1 MNRFHKISALLTA
14 AMLGT
19 VMFTGCM
26 DKEVNIAE
34 EDLPYGATMREAKT
48 TYALPVSYDRRFVNE
63 AQLTAITEYLY
74 AIQTGDGDKYAETT
88 LDFYAEY
95 QLNEVYST
103 QYKTM
108 DEMIVA
114 LRSSVSEIT
123 ADDFEFAMIT
133 IDGFTQERVT
143 SGLDTMIEILDKING
158 ESDFLSS
165 VDNCWALDM
174 DWLIR
179 YNGGGSSML
188 VNEQYVFMFEIDG
201 KYYCVM

>member
-1 MNRFHKISALLTA
+1 
-14 AMLGT
+14 
-19 VMFTGCM
+19 
-26 DKEVNIAE
+26 
-34 EDLPYGATMREAKT
+34 
-48 TYALPVSYDRRFVNE
+48 
-63 AQLTAITEYLY
+63 
-74 AIQTGDGDKYAETT
+74 
-88 LDFYAEY
+88 
-95 QLNEVYST
+95 
-103 QYKTM
+103 
-108 DEMIVA
+108 
-114 LRSSVSEIT
+114 
-123 ADDFEFAMIT
+123 MIT